1 MGGFGTWKGAAQP
14 TQGRE
19 GLLFRVSAAV
29 GGSI

>member
-1 MGGFGTWKGAAQP
+1 MGLVHGKGAAQP

-29 GGSI
+29 GGLV